1 MKAVFSHLGRF
12 IAARPYLVAGLV
24 VSLLVFSA
32 YGASS
37 IRMETGIETFVDT
50 DSPEGILLDGY
61 TREFG
66 TDLVFLI
73 VESDNVRDPALLR
86 YVDTLGADIAD
97 ERYVTGTRS
106 LPAAIRSV
114 NGGRIPGTEAEVVET
129 ISRLPQEARARYV
142 PLGTMTLLFVTLEPD
157 LSDDARSR
165 VLDTLETIVSIS
177 APPPGVTVSISGD
190 PVFDRE
196 MREAMSREMGMLIA
210 IALVLMVAA
219 IGLLFNHVRHRF
231 LPVGIILCGVFL
243 TFGTL
248 GFFDLRV
255 TSPVIGSFPVIIGLG
270 IDYGVQLQSRL
281 HEEIRDRSLHD
292 AIVATLSHAG
302 SVHLVAMCTT
312 ALGFLALLFSPVP
325 MIRDFGTACLIGVVS
340 CFLLAI
346 IIVPAFFAI
355 FGYGKRAG
363 GRQGPADAPETGA
376 LAGYSRFLGGLAVRV
391 AKHPVPVI
399 LLFALVAVAGMQYD
413 DRIGI
418 NVDQQSFVP
427 ETMPARVTLEKVER
441 AIGGTSTVPVMI
453 RGSDILD
460 PEILEWIDAFGTYET
475 ERRDEITAH
484 TGIATLIREYN
495 GGSLPGSATEIDA
508 VVARIPA
515 EVRDAYLSGNS
526 ETVIEF
532 ATVDMEMDAV
542 SALIDRLRSDVV
554 WLEPPAGLDIQ
565 PTGRSTVYGDL
576 YDGIV
581 LSKNRM
587 TVLGLLLIA
596 IFMVVVYRRF
606 DSLAPLLPV
615 VMIIG
620 WNNLIMY
627 ALDIAYTPLTAC
639 LGSMT
644 IGLAMDYTILILE
657 RCREEMG
664 RGLELYEAIREGVTR
679 IGIPITISGLTTIFG
694 FSSMLASSF
703 SLVSGFGQTTV
714 ITIFFSLVGGIIVMP
729 AVVALVLRRAPEPSG
744 HRSGAAAE
752 T

>member
-1 MKAVFSHLGRF
+1 
-12 IAARPYLVAGLV
+12 
-24 VSLLVFSA
+24 
-32 YGASS
+32 
-37 IRMETGIETFVDT
+37 
-50 DSPEGILLDGY
+50 
-61 TREFG
+61 
-66 TDLVFLI
+66 I
-73 VESDNVRDPALLR
+73 VESENVRDPALLR
-86 YVDTLGADIAD
+86 YVDTLGMDIAD
-97 ERYVTGTRS
+97 ERYVDGIRS

-114 NGGRIPGTEAEVVET
+114 TDGRIPGTEAEVVQT
-129 ISRLPQEARARYV
+129 ISRLPQAARARYV
-142 PLGTMTLLFVTLEPD
+142 PSGTMTLLFVTLEPD
-157 LSDDARSR
+157 LSDDAKTR
-165 VLDTLETIVSIS
+165 VLDTIETIVSVS
-177 APPPGVTVSISGD
+177 SPPPGVSVSISGD
-190 PVFDRE
+190 PAFDVQ
-196 MREAMSREMGMLIA
+196 MQEAMRKEMGLLIG
-210 IALVLMVAA
+210 IALALMVAA
-219 IGLLFNHVRHRF
+219 IGLLFTNVRHRF
-231 LPVGIILCGVFL
+231 LPVGIILCGIL
-243 TFGTL
+243 MTFGTL
-248 GFFDLRV
+248 GFFNLRV

-270 IDYGVQLQSRL
+270 IDYGVQLHSRF
-281 HEEIRDRSLHD
+281 HEEVQDKSLHD

-302 SVHLVAMCTT
+302 PILIAMCTT
-312 ALGFLALLFSPVP
+312 ALGFVALLSAPLP

-346 IIVPAFFAI
+346 VIIPAFFAI
-355 FGYGKRAG
+355 FGYGRG
-363 GRQGPADAPETGA
+363 PNGRPGPAEAPETGA
-376 LAGYSRFLGGLAVRV
+376 LAGYSRFLGDLAVRV
-391 AKHPVPVI
+391 ARHPVPVI
-399 LLFALVAVAGMQYD
+399 LLFALLAVAGIQYD
-413 DRIGI
+413 GAIGI

-427 ETMPARVTLEKVER
+427 ETMPARVSLEKVER

-460 PEILEWIDAFGTYET
+460 PEVIEWIDAFGTYEAAH
-475 ERRDEITAH
+475 RDEITAH
-484 TGIATLIREYN
+484 ASIATLIREYN
-495 GGSLPGSATEIDA
+495 GGSLPASATGIKA

-515 EVRDAYLSGNS
+515 EVRGAYLSGN
-526 ETVIEF
+526 TGAVIEF

-542 SALIDRLRSDVV
+542 SALIDRLRSDIV

-576 YDGIV
+576 YDGIIH
-581 LSKNRM
+581 SKNQM
-587 TVLGLLLIA
+587 TVLGLILIA
-596 IFMVVVYRRF
+596 AFMIVVYRRF

-620 WNNLIMY
+620 WNDLIMY

-644 IGLAMDYTILILE
+644 IGLAMEYTVLILE
-657 RCREEMG
+657 RCREEME

-703 SLVSGFGQTTV
+703 SLVAGFGQTTV

>member
-1 MKAVFSHLGRF
+1 MKAASSYLDRF
-12 IAARPYLVAGLV
+12 IAARPYLVAGLLI
-24 VSLLVFSA
+24 SLLIFSA

-37 IRMETGIETFVDT
+37 IRMETGIETFIDT
-50 DSPEGILLDGY
+50 DSSEGILLDGY

-66 TDLVFLI
+66 TDLVFLV
-73 VESDNVRDPALLR
+73 VESENVRDPALLR
-86 YVDTLGADIAD
+86 YVDSLGADIAD
-97 ERYVTGTRS
+97 ERYVAGIRS
-106 LPAAIRSV
+106 FPAAIRSV
-114 NGGRIPGTEAEVVET
+114 NNGRIPGTEAEVVET

-142 PLGTMTLLFVTLEPD
+142 PSGTMTLLFVTLEPD
-157 LSDDARSR
+157 LSDDAKDR
-165 VLDTLETIVSIS
+165 VLDTLGTIVSIS
-177 APPPGVTVSISGD
+177 SPPPGVSVSISGD
-190 PVFDRE
+190 PVFDKE
-196 MREAMSREMGMLIA
+196 MQEAMRKEMGMLIG
-210 IALVLMVAA
+210 IALALMVAA

-248 GFFDLRV
+248 GFFNLRV
-255 TSPVIGSFPVIIGLG
+255 TSPVIGAFPVIIGLG
-270 IDYGVQLQSRL
+270 IDYGVQLHSRF

-302 SVHLVAMCTT
+302 PILIAMCTT
-312 ALGFLALLFSPVP
+312 ALGFLALLSAPIP

-340 CFLLAI
+340 CFLLAV
-346 IIVPAFFAI
+346 IIVPAFFVI
-355 FGYGKRAG
+355 FGYGKRAEG
-363 GRQGPADAPETGA
+363 GPDPEEAPETGA
-376 LAGYSRFLGGLAVRV
+376 LAGYSRFLGDLAVRV
-391 AKHPVPVI
+391 ARHPVPVI
-399 LLFALVAVAGMQYD
+399 LLFGLVAVAGIQYD
-413 DRIGI
+413 GAIGI

-427 ETMPARVTLEKVER
+427 ETMPARVSFEKVER
-441 AIGGTSTVPVMI
+441 TIGGTSTVPVMI
-453 RGSDILD
+453 RGGDILD
-460 PEILEWIDAFGTYET
+460 PEVLEWIDAFGTYEA
-475 ERRDEITAH
+475 EHRGEITAH
-484 TGIATLIREYN
+484 ASIATLIREYN
-495 GGSLPGSATEIDA
+495 GGSMPASATEIKT

-515 EVRDAYLSGNS
+515 EVRDAYLSGN
-526 ETVIEF
+526 TGAVIEF

-542 SALIDRLRSDVV
+542 SALIDRLRSDIV
-554 WLEPPAGLDIQ
+554 WLEPPAGLDVQ

-576 YDGIV
+576 YDGIIH
-581 LSKNRM
+581 SKNRM

-596 IFMVVVYRRF
+596 AFMIVVYRRF

-615 VMIIG
+615 VMVIG
-620 WNNLIMY
+620 WNDLIMY

-644 IGLAMDYTILILE
+644 IGLAMEYTVLILE
-657 RCREEMG
+657 RCREEME

-703 SLVSGFGQTTV
+703 SLVAGFGQTTV

-744 HRSGAAAE
+744 HRSGTAAE

>member
-1 MKAVFSHLGRF
+1 MKAAFGSLGRL
-12 IAARPYLVAGLV
+12 IAGRPYLVAGLV
-24 VSLLVFSA
+24 VSLLVFSL

-37 IRMETGIETFVDT
+37 IRMETGIETFVDA
-50 DSPEGILLDGY
+50 DSPGGVLLDHY
-61 TREFG
+61 TRTFG
-66 TDLVFLI
+66 TELVILI
-73 VESDNVRDPALLR
+73 VESENVRDPALLR
-86 YVDTLGADIAD
+86 YVDTLGMDIAD
-97 ERYVTGTRS
+97 ERYVDGIRS

-114 NGGRIPGTEAEVVET
+114 TDGRIPGTEAEVVQT
-129 ISRLPQEARARYV
+129 ISRLPQAARARYV
-142 PLGTMTLLFVTLEPD
+142 PSGTMTLLFVTLEPD
-157 LSDDARSR
+157 LSDDAKTR
-165 VLDTLETIVSIS
+165 VLDTIETIVSVS
-177 APPPGVTVSISGD
+177 SPPPGVSVSIGD
-190 PVFDRE
+190 PAFDVQ
-196 MREAMSREMGMLIA
+196 MQEAMRKEMGLLIG
-210 IALVLMVAA
+210 IALALMVAA
-219 IGLLFNHVRHRF
+219 IGLLFTNVRHRF
-231 LPVGIILCGVFL
+231 LPVGIILCGIL
-243 TFGTL
+243 MTFGTL
-248 GFFDLRV
+248 GFFNLRV

-270 IDYGVQLQSRL
+270 IDYGVQLHSRF
-281 HEEIRDRSLHD
+281 HEEVQDKSLHD

-302 SVHLVAMCTT
+302 PILIAMCTT
-312 ALGFLALLFSPVP
+312 ALGFVALLSAPLP

-346 IIVPAFFAI
+346 VIIPAFFAI
-355 FGYGKRAG
+355 FGYGRG
-363 GRQGPADAPETGA
+363 PNGRPGPAEAPETGA
-376 LAGYSRFLGGLAVRV
+376 LAGYSRFLGDLAVRV
-391 AKHPVPVI
+391 ARHPVPVI
-399 LLFALVAVAGMQYD
+399 LLFALLAVAGIQYD
-413 DRIGI
+413 GAIGI

-427 ETMPARVTLEKVER
+427 ETMPARVSLEKVER

-460 PEILEWIDAFGTYET
+460 PEVIEWIDAFGTYEAAH
-475 ERRDEITAH
+475 RDEITAH
-484 TGIATLIREYN
+484 ASIATLIREYN
-495 GGSLPGSATEIDA
+495 GGSLPASATGIKA

-515 EVRDAYLSGNS
+515 EVRGAYLSGN
-526 ETVIEF
+526 TGAVIEF

-542 SALIDRLRSDVV
+542 SALIDRLRSDIV

-576 YDGIV
+576 YDGIIH
-581 LSKNRM
+581 SKNQM
-587 TVLGLLLIA
+587 TVLGLILIA
-596 IFMVVVYRRF
+596 AFMIVVYRRF

-620 WNNLIMY
+620 WNDLIMY

-644 IGLAMDYTILILE
+644 IGLAMEYTVLILE
-657 RCREEMG
+657 RCREEME

-703 SLVSGFGQTTV
+703 SLVAGFGQTTV